1 MSFVFGA
8 RRSTPDAITLMLVLT
23 RKAGQIITIGE
34 DIRIKIVDI
43 GNGIVKIG
51 IEAPRELPIYRE
63 ELYEKLKQLNKESV
77 STEIDKLKDFF
88 GMKDE
93 SK

>member
-1 MSFVFGA
+1 
-8 RRSTPDAITLMLVLT
+8 MLVLT

-43 GNGIVKIG
+43 GNGMVKLG
-51 IEAPRELPIYRE
+51 IEAPREMPIYRE

-77 STEIDKLKDFF
+77 AMEIDKLKDFF
-88 GMKDE
+88 GMKD
-93 SK
+93 K

>member
-1 MSFVFGA
+1 
-8 RRSTPDAITLMLVLT
+8 MLVLT
-23 RKAGQIITIGE
+23 RKTGQIINIGE

-43 GNGIVKIG
+43 GNGIVKLG

-88 GMKDE
+88 GLKDD

>member
-1 MSFVFGA
+1 
-8 RRSTPDAITLMLVLT
+8 MLVLT

-43 GNGIVKIG
+43 GSGIVKIG

-77 STEIDKLKDFF
+77 SAELEKLKDFF
-88 GMKDE
+88 GMKDD
-93 SK
+93 KNNP

>member
-1 MSFVFGA
+1 
-8 RRSTPDAITLMLVLT
+8 MLVLT